1 MLQLENVIF
10 TYKKK
15 PIIRNVSFSI
25 PTGQIIG
32 VIGENG
38 CGKSTLLQLM
48 AGLLRPSKG
57 SIKLGGKKINRRFA
71 DKIAYSP
78 DIDLFYE
85 SYTGEQVFRFYNEQ
99 FADFSLEKAHIIAK
113 HLDVQTTV
121 KLGRMSKGN
130 RARIKMAATLG
141 REAALYLLDEP
152 FAGLDPL
159 AREALIKALI
169 RFVDIE
175 NQSVVLST
183 HEVNEVE
190 PILDQVI
197 LLRDGMLTAMEE
209 LELIRDKRNE
219 DAVEWM
225 KSLYEKQVR

>member
-1 MLQLENVIF
+1 MLQLENVMF

-175 NQSVVLST
+175 NQSVVLSI

>member
-1 MLQLENVIF
+1 MLQLENVLF
-10 TYKKK
+10 KYRKKT
-15 PIIRNVSFSI
+15 IVNDVSFTI

-48 AGLLRPSKG
+48 AGLLRPNNG
-57 SIKLGGKKINRRFA
+57 FIQLGGREVTRRSA

-85 SYTGEQVFRFYNEQ
+85 SYTGEQVFRFYSEQ

-113 HLDVQTTV
+113 HLEAQTTV
-121 KLGRMSKGN
+121 KLGKLSKGN

-141 REAALYLLDEP
+141 REASLYLLDEP

-159 AREALIKALI
+159 ARESLIKALI
-169 RFVDIE
+169 RFIDME

-197 LLRDGMLTAMEE
+197 LLRDGRLTAMEE
-209 LELIRDKRNE
+209 MELIRDERNE

>member
-1 MLQLENVIF
+1 MLQLENVMF

-57 SIKLGGKKINRRFA
+57 SIKLGGKEINRRFA

>member
-1 MLQLENVIF
+1 MLQLENVMF

>member
-1 MLQLENVIF
+1 MLQLENVLF
-10 TYKKK
+10 KYRKKT
-15 PIIRNVSFSI
+15 IINDVSFAI

-48 AGLLRPSKG
+48 AGLLRPNKG
-57 SIKLGGKKINRRFA
+57 FIQLGDREVTRRSA

-85 SYTGEQVFRFYNEQ
+85 SYTGEQVFRFYSEQ

-113 HLDVQTTV
+113 HLEAQTTV
-121 KLGRMSKGN
+121 KLGKLSKGN

-141 REAALYLLDEP
+141 REASLYLLDEP

-159 AREALIKALI
+159 ARESLIKALI
-169 RFVDIE
+169 RFIDME

-197 LLRDGMLTAMEE
+197 LLRDGRLTAMEE
-209 LELIRDKRNE
+209 MELIRDERNE

>member
-1 MLQLENVIF
+1 MLQLENVMF

-57 SIKLGGKKINRRFA
+57 SIKLGGKEINRRFA
-71 DKIAYSP
+71 NKIAYSP

-169 RFVDIE
+169 QFVDIE
-175 NQSVVLST
+175 NQSVVLSI

>member
-1 MLQLENVIF
+1 MLQLENVLF
-10 TYKKK
+10 KYRKKT
-15 PIIRNVSFSI
+15 IINDVSFAI

-48 AGLLRPSKG
+48 AGLVRPNKGFIQLRDREVT
-57 SIKLGGKKINRRFA
+57 RRSA

-85 SYTGEQVFRFYNEQ
+85 SYTGEQVFRFYSEQ

-113 HLDVQTTV
+113 HLEAQTTV
-121 KLGRMSKGN
+121 KLGKLSKGN

-141 REAALYLLDEP
+141 REASLYLLDEP

-159 AREALIKALI
+159 ARESLIKALI
-169 RFVDIE
+169 RFIDME

-197 LLRDGMLTAMEE
+197 LLRDGRLTAMEE
-209 LELIRDKRNE
+209 MELIRDERNE

>member
-1 MLQLENVIF
+1 MLQLENVMF

-121 KLGRMSKGN
+121 KLGRISKGN

>member
-1 MLQLENVIF
+1 MLQLENVLF
-10 TYKKK
+10 KYRKKT
-15 PIIRNVSFSI
+15 IVNDVSFTI

-48 AGLLRPSKG
+48 AGLLRPNNG
-57 SIKLGGKKINRRFA
+57 LIQLGGREVTRRSA

-85 SYTGEQVFRFYNEQ
+85 SYTGEQVFRFYSEQ

-113 HLDVQTTV
+113 HLEAQTTV
-121 KLGRMSKGN
+121 KLGKLSKGN

-141 REAALYLLDEP
+141 REASLYLLDEP

-159 AREALIKALI
+159 ARESLIKALI
-169 RFVDIE
+169 RFIDME

-197 LLRDGMLTAMEE
+197 LLRDGRLTAMEE
-209 LELIRDKRNE
+209 MELIRDERNE

>member
-1 MLQLENVIF
+1 MLQLENVLF
-10 TYKKK
+10 KYRKKT
-15 PIIRNVSFSI
+15 IINDVSFAI

-48 AGLLRPSKG
+48 AGLLRPNKG
-57 SIKLGGKKINRRFA
+57 FIQLGDREVTRRSA

-85 SYTGEQVFRFYNEQ
+85 SYTGEQVFRFYSEQ

-113 HLDVQTTV
+113 HLEAQTTV
-121 KLGRMSKGN
+121 KLGKLSKGN

-141 REAALYLLDEP
+141 REASLYLLDEP

-159 AREALIKALI
+159 ARESLIKALI
-169 RFVDIE
+169 RFIDME

-197 LLRDGMLTAMEE
+197 LLRDGRLTAMKEM
-209 LELIRDKRNE
+209 ELIRDERNE
-219 DAVEWM
+219 DAVKWM

>member
-1 MLQLENVIF
+1 MLQLENVLF
-10 TYKKK
+10 KYRKKT
-15 PIIRNVSFSI
+15 IINDVSFAI

-48 AGLLRPSKG
+48 AGLVRPNKG
-57 SIKLGGKKINRRFA
+57 FIQLGDREVTRRSA

-85 SYTGEQVFRFYNEQ
+85 SYTGEQVFRFYSEQ

-113 HLDVQTTV
+113 HLEAQTTV
-121 KLGRMSKGN
+121 KLGKLSKGN

-141 REAALYLLDEP
+141 REASLYLLDEP

-159 AREALIKALI
+159 ARESLIKALI
-169 RFVDIE
+169 RFIDME

-197 LLRDGMLTAMEE
+197 LLRDGRLTAMEE
-209 LELIRDKRNE
+209 MELIRDERNE